1 MWKSACWWHASRLA
15 VGWAP
20 PCLGPA
26 PALRRVGHVRQGGLP
41 GPPSLRS
48 FSKCKGKHFQR
59 IKQAYAAFSAKIFA
73 GFSGRQKDC
82 TSGCFTNSCTTQKG
96 LKMEGMERAKKGR
109 RMGGRKGRSGHQRA
123 TRPTRPTRP
132 TAGNKAN
139 NGQTGPTAGSHKQPQ
154 AGTNRHKAT
163 IGRYRPIEG
172 AD

>member
-73 GFSGRQKDC
+73 GFSGRQKDR
-82 TSGCFTNSCTTQKG
+82 TSGCFTNGCTTQKG
-96 LKMEGMERAKKGR
+96 LKMEGMGRAKKGR

-123 TRPTRPTRP
+123 TRPTT
-132 TAGNKAN
+132 GKQ
-139 NGQTGPTAGSHKQPQ
+139 GQLLAATSSHKQPQ
-154 AGTNRHKAT
+154 AGTSRHKAT

>member
-48 FSKCKGKHFQR
+48 FSKCKGKHFQQ

-73 GFSGRQKDC
+73 GFSGRQKDR
-82 TSGCFTNSCTTQKG
+82 TSGCFTNGCTTQKG
-96 LKMEGMERAKKGR
+96 LKMEGMGRAKKGR
-109 RMGGRKGRSGHQRA
+109 RMGGAKRA
-123 TRPTRPTRP
+123 ERAP
-132 TAGNKAN
+132 AGNKANKANKAN
-139 NGQTGPTAGSHKQPQ
+139 NGQQGQLLAATSSHKQAQ
-154 AGTNRHKAT
+154 AAT
-163 IGRYRPIEG
+163 RRQSADIGRLKGPIDG